1 MNEGMRKPVIKMEAG
16 GRIGKPIKR
25 VDAGEKIGGE
35 AKYIAD
41 IEFEDMLY
49 ARTLRSTVAR
59 GKIVSIDIPELPCGY
74 YIVDKSDV
82 TGRNRV
88 KIIFYDMP
96 FFAEDEVNYIGE
108 PILLVVGP
116 DREEI
121 LNILLK
127 IKVVYEEMDP
137 ILSMEQAIDNANVP
151 IFGENNIYAQY
162 SFSKGNLDEVV
173 KSDARVYEGE
183 YSTGYQEHIYLETQG
198 VVANYVD
205 GKIKIWGSMQCPY
218 FIKDAVV
225 EALGIDET
233 RVQVIQATTGG
244 GFGGKEEYP
253 SLISGQVAVAALKI
267 KKPIRLIFDRDEDIE
282 VTTKRHPSIIKI
294 KSYVGTDNKIL
305 GMDVNIKIDGGAY
318 AGLSNIVL
326 QRTMF
331 AAIGVYNVENV
342 KVSGVAL
349 ASNKVISGG
358 FRGFGAPQAFFALE
372 MHMDY
377 VARERGINALDLR
390 KLNVL
395 KQGDFSST
403 GGVIR
408 EHTMLPEIIETI
420 ENMSKYKNKIE
431 APKENGILKGIGCSL
446 FFHGC
451 GFTGSG
457 ERDIIK
463 AKVKL
468 LKHGDR
474 TVEILISNVEM
485 GQGALTTL
493 KKIVAYTLEIPIGK
507 VVFENPD
514 TDRVPDSG
522 PTVASRTITIVGKLL
537 QDAALEMKELMEND
551 DEIEILK
558 QYKHP
563 EGFEW
568 DDKKFKGD
576 AYNTYAWGANIVEV
590 EVNSITYEVSV
601 TDIYVVFD
609 IGEAIDDLIVR
620 GQIEGGMVQGL
631 GYAGME
637 VMEHNGGRLLQRTN
651 TDYIIPTAM
660 DFPKI
665 QSKFVNNPYVDGPFG
680 AKGVGE
686 TTLIG
691 AAAAYALAVQNA
703 IGHNINKIP
712 VTPEYLMEVMKND
725 N

>member
-1 MNEGMRKPVIKMEAG
+1 MNIEISKPVNKLADRE
-16 GRIGKPIKR
+16 RIGKPIKR
-25 VDAGEKIGGE
+25 LDAAEKIAGD
-35 AKYIAD
+35 AKYLAD
-41 IEFEDMLY
+41 IEFENMIY
-49 ARTLRSTVAR
+49 ARTLRSTKAR
-59 GKIVSIDIPELPCGY
+59 AKIISINIPKLQDGY

-82 TGRNRV
+82 PGRNRV
-88 KIIFYDMP
+88 KIMFYDMP

-121 LNILLK
+121 LNILSS
-127 IKVVYEEMDP
+127 IEVVYEDMKP
-137 ILSMEQAIDNANVP
+137 IFTMEEALENTKIP
-151 IFGENNIYAQY
+151 IFGENNVFAEYTY
-162 SFSKGNLDEVV
+162 SKGNLKGIA
-173 KSDARVYEGE
+173 KSDIRVYEGE

-198 VVANYVD
+198 VVASFVD
-205 GKIKIWGSMQCPY
+205 NKIKIWGSMQCPY
-218 FIKDAVV
+218 FIKDAVIEV
-225 EALGIDET
+225 LGFEGN

-253 SLISGQVAVAALKI
+253 SLIAGQVAVAALKI
-267 KKPIRLIFDRDEDIE
+267 KKPIRLVLDRDEDIE

-294 KSYVGTDNKIL
+294 KSYISPDNKIF
-305 GMDVNIKIDGGAY
+305 GMEVDVKIDGGAY
-318 AGLSNIVL
+318 SGLSNIVL

-331 AAIGVYNVENV
+331 AAIGVYNVCNI
-342 KVSGVAL
+342 KVNGVAL
-349 ASNKVISGG
+349 ATNKVVSGG

-377 VARERGINALDLR
+377 IAKEIGMYPLDFR
-390 KLNVL
+390 KLNIL
-395 KQGDFSST
+395 KQGDTSST
-403 GGVIR
+403 GGIIR
-408 EHTMLPEIIETI
+408 ENTMLPEIIETI
-420 ENMSKYKNKIE
+420 ENMSDYKKKIR
-431 APKENGILKGIGCSL
+431 APMQNGILKGIGCSL

-468 LKHGDR
+468 LKHQNK

-493 KKIVAYTLEIPIGK
+493 KKIVAYTLEIPISR

-514 TDRVPDSG
+514 THRVPDSG

-537 QDAALEMKELMEND
+537 QEAAKEMKEFLD
-551 DEIEILK
+551 DDLELEILK

-568 DDKKFKGD
+568 DNEKFEGD
-576 AYNTYAWGANIVEV
+576 AYNTYAWGANVVEV
-590 EVNSITYEVSV
+590 EVNPITLEVSV
-601 TDIYVVFD
+601 TDIYAVFD
-609 IGEAIDDLIVR
+609 IGEAIDDIIVR

-637 VMEHNGGRLLQRTN
+637 VMQHKDGRLLQRTN
-651 TDYIIPTAM
+651 TDYIIPTSM

-665 QSKFVNNPYVDGPFG
+665 QSKLVNNKYIDGPG

-703 IGHNINKIP
+703 IGRHINKIP
-712 VTPEYLMEVMKND
+712 VTPEYLMEVMTNNK
-725 N
+725 

>member
-1 MNEGMRKPVIKMEAG
+1 MSEK
-16 GRIGKPIKR
+16 IGKPIKR
-25 VDAGEKIGGE
+25 VDAADKIGGN
-35 AKYIAD
+35 AKYLAD
-41 IEFEDMLY
+41 IEFENMLY
-49 ARTLRSTVAR
+49 ARTFRSTKAR
-59 GKIVSIDIPELPCGY
+59 AKIISIDIPKLPDGY
-74 YIVDKSDV
+74 YVVDKSDV
-82 TGRNRV
+82 PGKNRV

-96 FFAEDEVNYIGE
+96 FFAEDKVNYIGE

-121 LNILLK
+121 LNILSN
-127 IKVVYEEMDP
+127 IKVAYEEMDP
-137 ILSMEQAIDNANVP
+137 ILSMEEALENTKTP
-151 IFGENNIYAQY
+151 IYGENNVYAKY
-162 SFSKGNLDEVV
+162 SYSKGNIEVV
-173 KSDARVYEGE
+173 ENSDVRVYEAE

-198 VVANYVD
+198 VVAAYDD

-218 FIKDAVV
+218 FIKEAVI
-225 EALGIDET
+225 EALAFEAT
-233 RVQVIQATTGG
+233 RVQVIQTTTGG

-253 SLISGQVAVAALKI
+253 SLIAGQAAVAALKI
-267 KKPIRLIFDRDEDIE
+267 KKPIRLIFDRAEDIE

-294 KSYVGTDNKIL
+294 RSYISSYNKIL
-305 GMDVNIKIDGGAY
+305 GMDINIKIDGGAY
-318 AGLSNIVL
+318 SGLSNIVL

-331 AAIGVYNVENV
+331 AAIGVYNVENI
-342 KVSGVAL
+342 KISGVAL
-349 ASNKVISGG
+349 ATNKVIGGG

-377 VARERGINALDLR
+377 IAKKQGINALEFR
-390 KLNVL
+390 KLNIL
-395 KQGDFSST
+395 KRGDTSST

-420 ENMSKYKNKIE
+420 ENMSEYKKKIE
-431 APKENGILKGIGCSL
+431 APKEKGILKGIGCSL

-468 LKHGDR
+468 LKHVNR

-493 KKIVAYTLEIPIGK
+493 KKIVAYTLEIPIDK

-537 QDAALEMKELMEND
+537 QEAAKEMKGFMEND
-551 DEIEILK
+551 DELEILK

-568 DDKKFKGD
+568 DDEEFKGD
-576 AYNTYAWGANIVEV
+576 AYNTYSWGANVVEV
-590 EVNSITYEVSV
+590 EVNPLTYEVSV

-609 IGEAIDDLIVR
+609 IGVAIDDLIVR

-637 VMEHNGGRLLQRTN
+637 VMQHKDGRLLQRTN
-651 TDYIIPTAM
+651 TDYVIPTAM

-665 QSKFVNNPYVDGPFG
+665 QSKLVNNPYIDGPFG

-703 IGHNINKIP
+703 IGQSINKIP
-712 VTPEYLMEVMKND
+712 VTPEYLMEVMRNKN
-725 N
+725 

>member
-1 MNEGMRKPVIKMEAG
+1 MNEK
-16 GRIGKPIKR
+16 IGKPIKR
-25 VDAGEKIGGE
+25 VDAAEKIGGQ
-35 AKYIAD
+35 AKYLAD
-41 IEFEDMLY
+41 IEFEGMLY
-49 ARTLRSTVAR
+49 ARTFRSTKAR
-59 GKIVSIDIPELPCGY
+59 AKIISIDIPQLPEGY

-82 TGRNRV
+82 PGRNRV

-121 LNILLK
+121 LSILSN
-127 IKVVYEEMDP
+127 IKVVYEEIEP
-137 ILSMEQAIDNANVP
+137 IFSMEDAIGNTRAP
-151 IFGENNIYAQY
+151 IFGDNNLYAEY
-162 SFSKGNLDEVV
+162 AFSKGNLEEVA
-173 KSDARVYEGE
+173 KGDIKKFEGE

-198 VVANYVD
+198 VVAAYTND
-205 GKIKIWGSMQCPY
+205 KIVIWGSMQCPY
-218 FIKDAVV
+218 FIKDAVIEVLGFEGNRV
-225 EALGIDET
+225 E
-233 RVQVIQATTGG
+233 VIQTTTGG
-244 GFGGKEEYP
+244 AFGGKEEYP
-253 SLISGQVAVAALKI
+253 SLIAGQVAVAALKI
-267 KKPIRLIFDRDEDIE
+267 KKPIRLIFDRAEDIE
-282 VTTKRHPSIIKI
+282 VSTKRHPSIIKI
-294 KSYVGTDNKIL
+294 KSYVSFDNKIL
-305 GMDVNIKIDGGAY
+305 GMDVDIKIDGGAY

-331 AAIGVYNVENV
+331 ASIGAYNVENV
-342 KVSGVAL
+342 EISGVAL
-349 ASNKVISGG
+349 ATNKVPSGG

-377 VARERGINALDLR
+377 ISKELGMNALGFR
-390 KLNVL
+390 KLNIL
-395 KQGDFSST
+395 KQGDTSST
-403 GGVIR
+403 GGLIR
-408 EHTMLPEIIETI
+408 ENTMLPEIILAI
-420 ENMSKYKNKIE
+420 EDMSDYKKKIE
-431 APKENGILKGIGCSL
+431 TPKEKGILKGIGCSL

-468 LKHGDR
+468 LKHRDR

-485 GQGALTTL
+485 GQGAQTTL
-493 KKIVAYTLEIPIGK
+493 RKIVAYILEIPIDRVIFK
-507 VVFENPD
+507 NPD

-537 QDAALEMKELMEND
+537 QDAAIEMKEFMEND
-551 DEIEILK
+551 IELEIFK

-563 EGFEW
+563 EGFKW
-568 DDKKFKGD
+568 DDEKFKGD
-576 AYNTYAWGANIVEV
+576 AYNTYAWGANIIEV
-590 EVNSITYEVSV
+590 EVNPITYEVSV
-601 TDIYVVFD
+601 TDIYAVFD
-609 IGEAIDDLIVR
+609 IGEAIDDIIVR

-637 VMEHNGGRLLQRTN
+637 VMKHKDGRLLQRTN
-651 TDYIIPTAM
+651 TDYVIPTAM

-665 QSKFVNNPYVDGPFG
+665 QSKLVNNPYIDGPFG

-703 IGHNINKIP
+703 IGHYINKIP
-712 VTPEYLMEVMKND
+712 VTPEYIMEVMRND

>member
-1 MNEGMRKPVIKMEAG
+1 MNEK
-16 GRIGKPIKR
+16 IGKPIKR
-25 VDAGEKIGGE
+25 VDAAEKIGGN
-35 AKYIAD
+35 AKYLAD

-49 ARTLRSTVAR
+49 ARTFRSTKAR
-59 GKIVSIDIPELPCGY
+59 AKIISIDIPQLPEGY
-74 YIVDKSDV
+74 FIVDKSDV
-82 TGRNRV
+82 PGRNRV

-96 FFAEDEVNYIGE
+96 FFAEDTVNYIGE

-121 LNILLK
+121 LKILSS
-127 IKVVYEEMDP
+127 IKVVYEEIDP
-137 ILSMEQAIDNANVP
+137 ILSMEESIDNTKAP
-151 IFGENNIYAQY
+151 IFGTNNVYAQY
-162 SFSKGNLDEVV
+162 SYSKGNLEEVAN
-173 KSDARVYEGE
+173 SDVRVYEVE

-198 VVANYVD
+198 VVAAYND

-225 EALGIDET
+225 EALGFEEN
-233 RVQVIQATTGG
+233 RVQVIQTTTGG

-253 SLISGQVAVAALKI
+253 SLIAGQVAVAALKV

-294 KSYVGTDNKIL
+294 KSYVSSNNKIL
-305 GMDVNIKIDGGAY
+305 GMDVDIKIDGGAY
-318 AGLSNIVL
+318 SGLSNIVL

-331 AAIGVYNVENV
+331 AAVGVYNVKNV
-342 KVSGVAL
+342 KISGVAL
-349 ASNKVISGG
+349 ATNKVIGGG

-377 VARERGINALDLR
+377 ISKELGLNALEFR
-390 KLNVL
+390 KLNIL
-395 KQGDFSST
+395 KRGDTSST

-420 ENMSKYKNKIE
+420 ENMSEYKKKIE
-431 APKENGILKGIGCSL
+431 MPKEKGVLKGIGCSL

-468 LKHGDR
+468 LKHVDR

-493 KKIVAYTLEIPIGK
+493 KKIVAYTLEIPIDR

-537 QDAALEMKELMEND
+537 QDAAKEMKEFMKND
-551 DEIEILK
+551 EELEILK

-568 DDKKFKGD
+568 DDEKFKGD
-576 AYNTYAWGANIVEV
+576 AYNTYAWGANVVEV
-590 EVNSITYEVSV
+590 EVNPITYEVSV
-601 TDIYVVFD
+601 TNIYAVFD

-620 GQIEGGMVQGL
+620 GQIEGGIVQGL
-631 GYAGME
+631 GYGGLE
-637 VMEHNGGRLLQRTN
+637 VMEHKGGRLLQRTN
-651 TDYIIPTAM
+651 TDYVIPTAM

-665 QSKFVNNPYVDGPFG
+665 QSKLVNNPYIDGPFG

-703 IGHNINKIP
+703 IGHYINKIP
-712 VTPEYLMEVMKND
+712 VTPEYLMEVMRNE

>member
-1 MNEGMRKPVIKMEAG
+1 VINE
-16 GRIGKPIKR
+16 RIGKAVKR
-25 VDAGEKIGGE
+25 VDAAEKIGGE
-35 AKYIAD
+35 AKYLAD

-49 ARTLRSTVAR
+49 ARTFRSTKAR
-59 GKIVSIDIPELPCGY
+59 AKIVSIEIPELPDGY

-82 TGRNRV
+82 PGRNRV

-108 PILLVVGP
+108 PILMVVGP

-121 LNILLK
+121 INI
-127 IKVVYEEMDP
+127 ISNINVVYEKIEP
-137 ILSMEQAIDNANVP
+137 ILSMDEALCNTKAP
-151 IFGENNIYAQY
+151 IFGENNVYAKY
-162 SFSKGNLDEVV
+162 SYSKGNFDGVTN
-173 KSDARVYEGE
+173 SDARVYEGE
-183 YSTGYQEHIYLETQG
+183 YSTGYQEHIYLEVQG
-198 VVANYVD
+198 VVAEYKD
-205 GKIKIWGSMQCPY
+205 EKIKIWGSMQCPY

-225 EALGIDET
+225 EALGFKEN
-233 RVQVIQATTGG
+233 RVQVIQTTTGG

-253 SLISGQVAVAALKI
+253 SLIAGQIAVAALKI
-267 KKPIRLIFDRDEDIE
+267 KKPIRLIFDRAEDIE

-294 KSYVGTDNKIL
+294 KSYVNTDNKIL
-305 GMDVNIKIDGGAY
+305 GMDVDIKIDGGAY

-331 AAIGVYNVENV
+331 AAIGVYNVENI
-342 KVSGVAL
+342 KINGVAL
-349 ASNKVISGG
+349 ATNKVVSGG

-377 VARERGINALDLR
+377 VSKEIGLNALEFR

-395 KQGDFSST
+395 KQGDTSST
-403 GGVIR
+403 GGLIR
-408 EHTMLPEIIETI
+408 ENTMLPQIIETI
-420 ENMSKYKNKIE
+420 ENMSDYKKKSA
-431 APKENGILKGIGCSL
+431 APKGKGILKGIGCSL

-468 LKHGDR
+468 LKHRDR

-493 KKIVAYTLEIPIGK
+493 KKIVAYTLEVSMDR

-514 TDRVPDSG
+514 TNRVPDSG

-537 QDAALEMKELMEND
+537 QDAAIEMKEFMDND
-551 DEIEILK
+551 DKIEIIK

-568 DDKKFKGD
+568 DDEKFKGD
-576 AYNTYAWGANIVEV
+576 AYNTYAWGANVVEV
-590 EVNSITYEVSV
+590 DVDPITYEVSV
-601 TDIYVVFD
+601 TDIYAVFD

-620 GQIEGGMVQGL
+620 GQIEGGIVQGL

-637 VMEHNGGRLLQRTN
+637 VMQHKGGRLLQRTN
-651 TDYIIPTAM
+651 TDYIIPTSM

-665 QSKFVNNPYVDGPFG
+665 QSRLLNNPYINGPFG

-703 IGHNINKIP
+703 IGHNIYKIP
-712 VTPEYLMEVMKND
+712 VTPEYLMEVMRNKN
-725 N
+725 

>member
-1 MNEGMRKPVIKMEAG
+1 MSE
-16 GRIGKPIKR
+16 RIGKPIIR
-25 VDAGEKIGGE
+25 VDAAEKIGGN
-35 AKYIAD
+35 AKYLAD
-41 IEFEDMLY
+41 IEFENMLY
-49 ARTLRSTVAR
+49 ARTLRSTKAR
-59 GKIVSIDIPELPCGY
+59 AKIISIDIPQLPEGY

-82 TGRNRV
+82 PGRNRV
-88 KIIFYDMP
+88 KIVFYDMP

-108 PILLVVGP
+108 PILLVVGH
-116 DREEI
+116 DREKI
-121 LNILLK
+121 LNILSK
-127 IKVVYEEMDP
+127 IKVVYEEIEP
-137 ILSMEQAIDNANVP
+137 IFSMEEALENTRAP
-151 IFGENNIYAQY
+151 IFGENNIFAQY
-162 SFSKGNLDEVV
+162 AYSKGNLEKVAKGDI
-173 KSDARVYEGE
+173 RVYEKE

-198 VVANYVD
+198 VVAAYDNQ
-205 GKIKIWGSMQCPY
+205 KIVIWGSMQCPY

-225 EALGIDET
+225 EVLGFDQS
-233 RVQVIQATTGG
+233 RVQVIQTTTGG

-253 SLISGQVAVAALKI
+253 SLIAGQAAVAALKI
-267 KKPIRLIFDRDEDIE
+267 QKPIRLILDRAEDIE

-294 KSYVGTDNKIL
+294 KSYVSLNNKIL
-305 GMDVNIKIDGGAY
+305 GMDVDIKIDGGAY
-318 AGLSNIVL
+318 SGLSNIVL

-331 AAIGVYNVENV
+331 AAIGAYNVENI
-342 KVSGVAL
+342 KISGVAL
-349 ASNKVISGG
+349 ATNKVPSGG

-377 VARERGINALDLR
+377 ISKEIGMYPLEFR
-390 KLNVL
+390 KLNIL
-395 KQGDFSST
+395 KQGDTSST
-403 GGVIR
+403 GGIIR
-408 EHTMLPEIIETI
+408 ENTMLPEIIETI
-420 ENMSKYKNKIE
+420 ENMSNYKKKINS
-431 APKENGILKGIGCSL
+431 PKQNGILKGIGCSL

-468 LKHGDR
+468 LKHADR

-493 KKIVAYTLEIPIGK
+493 KKIVAYTLEIPIER
-507 VVFENPD
+507 VVFEKPD
-514 TDRVPDSG
+514 TARVPDSG

-537 QDAALEMKELMEND
+537 QEAAIEMKEFLD
-551 DEIEILK
+551 DNAKHEILK

-568 DDKKFKGD
+568 DDEKFEGD
-576 AYNTYAWGANIVEV
+576 AYNTYAWGANVIEV
-590 EVNSITYEVSV
+590 EVSPITYEVTV
-601 TDIYVVFD
+601 TNIYAVFN
-609 IGEAIDDLIVR
+609 IGEAIDELIVR
-620 GQIEGGMVQGL
+620 GQIEGGMLQGL

-637 VMEHNGGRLLQRTN
+637 VMQHKDGRLLQRTN

-665 QSKFVNNPYVDGPFG
+665 QSKLVNNPYIDGPFG

-703 IGHNINKIP
+703 IGHYIYKIP
-712 VTPEYLMEVMKND
+712 LTPEYLMEVMTND